1 MIFLKHQ
8 KNFFKTFFSLV
19 FLSFLILLYQNCGG
33 AFQVSDQIKSDVEKG
48 STDNINPPR
57 APYCVAKSQVVSDC
71 SDEIPNSKDATRIKI
86 CNDAGS
92 EYVFGNFCE
101 LKSCVSGYNVTGS
114 NCVAV
119 VVDPPPICIAG
130 ELDTKSCVNEVNFAE
145 LATKS
150 RNCNTSEQS
159 YTAYGACIITA
170 CDSLHKLENNVCV
183 DIAVD
188 PPEPICVAGVA
199 DTESCTGDNLAL
211 SATRSRTCNSDGQS
225 YMYGEL
231 CTIHTCISG
240 YDLLNNVCIPDG
252 SSTEPV
258 LAFPSA
264 EGFGAQSVGGR
275 GGQDIKVTNLNDA
288 GAGSLR
294 EALYTKGPR
303 IVIFAVSGIINLVDE
318 IRVTEPYVTIAGESS
333 PDGVLVTGRRVILQT
348 HNLTMRHMRFR
359 VGSHRIKDGVDAESL
374 DALDLYGSASGHSPG
389 TQNVIIDHC
398 SVSWGVDES
407 FTASYAATDFTVQWS
422 IISEGLSNA
431 GHPKGEHS
439 KGFLISGKEADKD
452 IRASFHHN
460 YLAHNT
466 SRNPEI
472 GNPANG
478 FSVLADVRNNVIYN
492 WYHALTGKTNGLA
505 DVNWIEN
512 FSKKGPDSYDT
523 FPLRSDEDSTPT
535 PHLYVY
541 RNLGPRDDGTNPSLW
556 NVGTGYKTDIL
567 ASINWQALVPHIVA
581 PVFTS
586 PTSEIY
592 ASQMLES
599 VGAIKPKRDSV
610 DARIVNDFE
619 EGTGSIRGDVIFPK
633 DFPNFDTTLKAPTD
647 NDNDG
652 MSDAWETAN
661 GLDIKID
668 DSMLDKD
675 CDGYTNIEDYLHEL
689 AGDVQIVG
697 SCF

>member
-231 CTIHTCISG
+231 CKYI
-240 YDLLNNVCIPDG
+240 
-252 SSTEPV
+252 
-258 LAFPSA
+258 
-264 EGFGAQSVGGR
+264 
-275 GGQDIKVTNLNDA
+275 
-288 GAGSLR
+288 
-294 EALYTKGPR
+294 
-303 IVIFAVSGIINLVDE
+303 
-318 IRVTEPYVTIAGESS
+318 
-333 PDGVLVTGRRVILQT
+333 
-348 HNLTMRHMRFR
+348 
-359 VGSHRIKDGVDAESL
+359 
-374 DALDLYGSASGHSPG
+374 
-389 TQNVIIDHC
+389 
-398 SVSWGVDES
+398 
-407 FTASYAATDFTVQWS
+407 
-422 IISEGLSNA
+422 
-431 GHPKGEHS
+431 
-439 KGFLISGKEADKD
+439 
-452 IRASFHHN
+452 
-460 YLAHNT
+460 
-466 SRNPEI
+466 
-472 GNPANG
+472 
-478 FSVLADVRNNVIYN
+478 
-492 WYHALTGKTNGLA
+492 
-505 DVNWIEN
+505 
-512 FSKKGPDSYDT
+512 
-523 FPLRSDEDSTPT
+523 
-535 PHLYVY
+535 
-541 RNLGPRDDGTNPSLW
+541 
-556 NVGTGYKTDIL
+556 
-567 ASINWQALVPHIVA
+567 
-581 PVFTS
+581 
-586 PTSEIY
+586 
-592 ASQMLES
+592 
-599 VGAIKPKRDSV
+599 
-610 DARIVNDFE
+610 
-619 EGTGSIRGDVIFPK
+619 
-633 DFPNFDTTLKAPTD
+633 
-647 NDNDG
+647 
-652 MSDAWETAN
+652 
-661 GLDIKID
+661 
-668 DSMLDKD
+668 
-675 CDGYTNIEDYLHEL
+675 
-689 AGDVQIVG
+689 
-697 SCF
+697 